1 MDWIEDFTQFEK
13 GNYKPDINKWE
24 IYLKG
29 RFNIQYQFKAN
40 NLLPDPLILIQDF
53 KRKEFLLEKY
63 SPNNYSIIL
72 PKSGIEI
79 NCTKNFIETIPLM
92 DNIFSGKWAE
102 KAYQIQY
109 YNKELKK
116 ILNGPHIYI
125 SYTDLEA
132 FVYENIPKEI
142 SEENDNNKY
151 YNEENLLKSI
161 KKCLKYCNMF

>member
-1 MDWIEDFTQFEK
+1 
-13 GNYKPDINKWE
+13 
-24 IYLKG
+24 
-29 RFNIQYQFKAN
+29 
-40 NLLPDPLILIQDF
+40 
-53 KRKEFLLEKY
+53 
-63 SPNNYSIIL
+63 
-72 PKSGIEI
+72 
-79 NCTKNFIETIPLM
+79 M
-92 DNIFSGKWAE
+92 DNIFSGEWAE
-102 KAYQIQY
+102 KTYQIQY